1 MGTPVLGARI
11 GGIPELIEEGVTG
24 MTFGVENSVSYP
36 FARYSLD
43 FEMTASIQEVMET
56 LCLLD
61 DNLSWEKKNTG

>member
-1 MGTPVLGARI
+1 MGFSVSF
-11 GGIPELIEEGVTG
+11 E
-24 MTFGVENSVSYP
+24 VENSVSYP